1 MPTCRYC
8 GKETTQADAAYC
20 TYCGSSFQQGPS
32 GPPPSAFG
40 LPPSQVSYAT
50 GHDSDVSE
58 LHEKT
63 LRRIEQLA
71 SILVLLSVAAVI
83 LVLL

>member
-1 MPTCRYC
+1 
-8 GKETTQADAAYC
+8 
-20 TYCGSSFQQGPS
+20 
-32 GPPPSAFG
+32 
-40 LPPSQVSYAT
+40 LPPSQVSHST